1 MLSININN
9 SIINCPLSEGRDWIY
24 YIYIPNVEKYIIDS
38 VNNKDDVNDT
48 L

>member
-1 MLSININN
+1 MLSINIYN

>member
-1 MLSININN
+1 MISSYFDN

-24 YIYIPNVEKYIIDS
+24 YVYIPNVEKFMVDS
-38 VNNKDDVNDT
+38 VNNKNDVNDT